1 MYKKST
7 KSILLSLLVPA
18 GAFRLRGLEETLKI
32 VEHVSCDDECPSPE
46 TPVSLL
52 ASRMR
57 RRKLDGMAVKKD
69 GQLVGIVTRGDAFT
83 RASYNGQPPLTA
95 KDIMTAAEFRDGRLM
110 LTITLA

>member
-1 MYKKST
+1 M
-7 KSILLSLLVPA
+7 
-18 GAFRLRGLEETLKI
+18 KI

-69 GQLVGIVTRGDAFT
+69 GRLVGIVTRGDAIT
-83 RASYNGQPPLTA
+83 RASYNGHPPLTA